1 MNRREST
8 PVDGNH
14 PRFPSNPVDLRS
26 TPPVFHLN
34 DAPWSRI
41 LRSMKW
47 SVLFAGVAKVL
58 LCLIALMA
66 SFVAVIA
73 HTFLALC
80 LVLVAGL
87 CLVVARKIR
96 TRWLLAISGV
106 LLVLLGSLIL
116 VTMNDLLKEAMALKI
131 GNNGKNIVL
140 AIISGS
146 AERKAVGGSPLWP
159 GVSADFSGAT
169 KNYAQAPD
177 AETYFTDLV
186 ARPCMPYPLGWF
198 HFAGAGVAAASNR
211 EDFLE
216 GDRNVWN
223 VVAGLD
229 EDSSDAT
236 PFLFTRNLN
245 ITMDDLRNENV
256 DLRTRLDA
264 RMKPFGR
271 EFVVVVRKGGAME
284 VLKRRRLTREAFLGG
299 TVFNQTTNRHATVLK
314 AKVRL
319 EKTSQASW
327 ICSFCGETNLVED
340 ICAGCVP
347 GNPQEQV
354 SKESTPGSSGRI
366 EINRHHECT
375 VSRHTLDLAMLGVVL
390 AVCAI
395 GFAAALLKNRRKLRG

>member
-1 MNRREST
+1 
-8 PVDGNH
+8 
-14 PRFPSNPVDLRS
+14 
-26 TPPVFHLN
+26 
-34 DAPWSRI
+34 
-41 LRSMKW
+41 MKW

-198 HFAGAGVAAASNR
+198 HFAGAGVAAATNR

-229 EDSSDAT
+229 ENASDAA
-236 PFLFTRNLN
+236 PFLFTRNLD

-299 TVFNQTTNRHATVLK
+299 AVFNQTTNRHATVLK
-314 AKVRL
+314 AKIR
-319 EKTSQASW
+319 
-327 ICSFCGETNLVED
+327 
-340 ICAGCVP
+340 P
-347 GNPQEQV
+347 
-354 SKESTPGSSGRI
+354 SKRTE
-366 EINRHHECT
+366 
-375 VSRHTLDLAMLGVVL
+375 
-390 AVCAI
+390 
-395 GFAAALLKNRRKLRG
+395 